1 MNQLI
6 LVVED
11 DPTMQKM
18 ALKIL
23 RSRGFT
29 CESAPNGRAAVAMAA
44 ALKPGLILMDLSLP
58 EMNGW
63 EATRALKADPALA
76 QIPVGAITAH
86 AMVGDRETAIAAGC
100 AEYLT
105 KPYDLVELIALVER
119 YIGPAPAQQKIPMLR
134 NRPGTGPAV
143 HDYDPRLRTPRE
155 SCPTS

>member
-1 MNQLI
+1 MSQVI

-11 DPTMQKM
+11 DATMQKM

-63 EATRALKADPALA
+63 EATRDLKADPALA
-76 QIPVGAITAH
+76 QIRVVAIA
-86 AMVGDRETAIAAGC
+86 ADEMVGDRDTAHVAVC
-100 AEYLT
+100 AEIISQPYELT
-105 KPYDLVELIALVER
+105 GLIEMA
-119 YIGPAPAQQKIPMLR
+119 
-134 NRPGTGPAV
+134 
-143 HDYDPRLRTPRE
+143 D
-155 SCPTS
+155 

>member
-11 DPTMQKM
+11 DATMQKM

-23 RSRGFT
+23 RTRGFS
-29 CESAPNGRAAVAMAA
+29 CELAHNGREAVAMAA

-76 QIPVGAITAH
+76 HIPVVAITAH
-86 AMVGDRETAIAAGC
+86 AMGGGRATAIPAGC
-100 AEYLT
+100 AACLT
-105 KPYDLVELIALVER
+105 KPYELDQLIALVAR
-119 YIGPAPAQQKIPMLR
+119 DVGPAQRQAKTASKQKL
-134 NRPGTGPAV
+134 
-143 HDYDPRLRTPRE
+143 PR
-155 SCPTS
+155 TS

>member
-11 DPTMQKM
+11 DAIMQKM

-23 RSRGFT
+23 RSRGFS
-29 CESAPNGRAAVAMAA
+29 CELAVTGREAVAKAA
-44 ALKPGLILMDLSLP
+44 ALHPGLILMDLSLP

-76 QIPVGAITAH
+76 GIPVVAVTAH

-100 AEYLT
+100 AECVT
-105 KPYDLVELIALVER
+105 KPYELEELIAVVQH
-119 YIGPAPAQQKIPMLR
+119 YIGPAQPKAKV
-134 NRPGTGPAV
+134 A
-143 HDYDPRLRTPRE
+143 
-155 SCPTS
+155 